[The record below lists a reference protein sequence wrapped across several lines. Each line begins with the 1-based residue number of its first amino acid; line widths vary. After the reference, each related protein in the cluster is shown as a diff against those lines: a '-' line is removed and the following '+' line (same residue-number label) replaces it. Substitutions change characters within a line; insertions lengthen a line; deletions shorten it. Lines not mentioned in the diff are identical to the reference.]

1 MAPEQSEEY
10 IEDSAD
16 NQDWKQKSQSN
27 GKQQEEQQETR
38 QGDPCAAAGQNPN
51 ENNTFKT
58 TKKIKAPIKISNIF
72 IPPKFHWVYFP
83 MVLL

>member
-1 MAPEQSEEY
+1 MQNGSSFQSKKAPVAKAAGGSGMWLEDGSEQSEEY

-38 QGDPCAAAGQNPN
+38 QGDPCAQQAKSQ
-51 ENNTFKT
+51 
-58 TKKIKAPIKISNIF
+58 
-72 IPPKFHWVYFP
+72 
-83 MVLL
+83 